1 MIIAC
6 PACGTR
12 YAVPDAAIGS
22 EGRTVRCAKCK
33 HSWFQEPLETA
44 ATPAPEPQPAPPPAP
59 APAPATRPEPEQ
71 SRPAP
76 QPAATAAPRP
86 APVAPPPPPPSPPT
100 SAPAPEA
107 ESDGPSVSHWRTP
120 AEPGAPSYTPESAS
134 LAVRALRH
142 GRAAQQEPAP
152 PPPPPPPPPTSA
164 PTFAETPSFPD
175 PATPGET
182 IPDPPFDDDEGYG
195 EDADGG
201 EGSQFDYRA
210 PFTRPRNTLR
220 MWTLAAALFAALAT
234 GTAVAVNYYGLPE
247 WLPLER
253 PTFGVGRPGL
263 ELNFPAAD
271 QRREPLENGEVIFRV
286 RGTITNTAS
295 ESLDV
300 PNVLVVFSD
309 RRERNI
315 GDWVVVPSQRRLAP
329 GATVTVTEAIA
340 NIPPGAAGAAL
351 GWAPR

>member
-44 ATPAPEPQPAPPPAP
+44 AAPAPEPEREPASAP
-59 APAPATRPEPEQ
+59 AAAPRPEPEQ
-71 SRPAP
+71 PRPAP
-76 QPAATAAPRP
+76 QPAAAAPRP
-86 APVAPPPPPPSPPT
+86 APVAPPPPPPSPP
-100 SAPAPEA
+100 SPAPVPEA
-107 ESDGPSVSHWRTP
+107 DSSGPSVSHWRTP
-120 AEPGAPSYTPESAS
+120 AEPVEPSYTPESAS
-134 LAVRALRH
+134 LAVRALRQ
-142 GRAAQQEPAP
+142 GRVAQEEPAPAP
-152 PPPPPPPPPTSA
+152 PPPPPPPAS
-164 PTFAETPSFPD
+164 AETPAFPD
-175 PATPGET
+175 AVAPGET
-182 IPDPPFDDDEGYG
+182 IPDPPFDDDEGYAG
-195 EDADGG
+195 DADDG

-263 ELNFPAAD
+263 QLDFPPSD
-271 QRREPLENGEVIFRV
+271 QRREPLESGEVIFRV

-315 GDWVVVPSQRRLAP
+315 GDWVVVPSKRRLAP
-329 GATVTVTEAIA
+329 GETVTVTEAIA